1 MTRYA
6 KPILLEGQSCPYC
19 ATGTIV
25 KRTGCYGDFM
35 ACDNYPRC
43 AAVGRISP
51 SVNQADF
58 ATQEWLLKNNKRI
71 DPVL

>member
-1 MTRYA
+1 MPRYA
-6 KPILLEGQSCPYC
+6 KPILKEGQNCPYC

-25 KRTGCYGDFM
+25 RKTGRYGDFM

-43 AAVGRISP
+43 AAVGRIDP
-51 SVNQADF
+51 QVNSLDF
-58 ATQEWLLKNNKRI
+58 STQEWLLKNNKHI